1 MQGTTAEIMATLFN
15 TVVAAYLLK
24 LSMLNSPFS
33 FVPNWL
39 YEAAVMI
46 AGLAVMAETAAFG
59 GLGIS
64 TLIVTAAAMALAAFI
79 LWSINK
85 NEPAATTQN

>member
-1 MQGTTAEIMATLFN
+1 
-15 TVVAAYLLK
+15 
-24 LSMLNSPFS
+24 
-33 FVPNWL
+33 
-39 YEAAVMI
+39 
-46 AGLAVMAETAAFG
+46 MAETAAFG